1 MQNGI
6 RVRIFGDDSD
16 LKKTLGDSA
25 KRIAKWSAV
34 AATAAAVGGAA
45 LVKSGL
51 ENVDAQAKLAKQLNT
66 TSADL
71 AKVKRAFDLAG
82 VSQEQLRSGT
92 RALTNRLSQAAQ
104 GTGPAADAF
113 EKLGLSL
120 EYVSSLPLSEKI
132 DAINTALNNN
142 VDENERAAIAA
153 KIYGEEA
160 ALAIAKIDPN
170 TIRRAGKEVEALGA
184 AFSEID
190 AKKVED
196 ANDAL
201 GALKLAAGGV
211 RDRFTIELA
220 DAITAVAESIKEEF
234 TEAGTDMQTAIKSA
248 ANASIEAFATILEG
262 AGGILSFIDNNKE
275 LTQFGVLGY
284 IVFGTKGGL
293 LGAAIGATFSI
304 IKENLADVGVS
315 VNDAEHQ
322 ARRFLNVQEDIA
334 KQEFIIQRRRDSADP
349 DAIYDQFNP
358 DPVAAAV
365 EELEK
370 LKKIEAELQIGV
382 DSNSESLEYFNA
394 LMSDSSGIAGTLS
407 QGFRSA
413 ASALRDLQ
421 TSQDGIEI
429 TAEQEKLNNLLAM
442 HQQYA
447 KARQESGEDASKTDT
462 ERKTSFNVGE
472 DPEVIAEQNKRDKML
487 AIYQDYA
494 TQRGASGENFRLT
507 DLERQNAFNG
517 APDVTGQNPPDDAN
531 NKELEERLERL
542 RESYMS
548 ERELIDSEEQGKL
561 ELLREARESGAI
573 LVKDY
578 EDLKTN
584 IEKDAADAREAIADQ
599 EMQNKLSMASSA
611 FGNLSS
617 LMESENKKM
626 FEVGKVAALAQAAID
641 GYAAVASSYRA
652 GALIGGPVVGA
663 AFAATAG
670 VAAAQNFANI
680 ANTSFGSK
688 SAPSAPGGGS
698 NPQVPQQQEQQHQ
711 QQSEPERV
719 LRLER
724 LDPSALVSG
733 EVVNR
738 LAEELVQYQKDGFNL
753 VAS

>member
-6 RVRIFGDDSD
+6 RVRIYGDDSD

-201 GALKLAAGGV
+201 GALGLAAGGV

-220 DAITAVAESIKEEF
+220 PAITAVAESIKEEF
-234 TEAGTDMQTAIKSA
+234 IDAGSDMQTAIKSA
-248 ANASIEAFATILEG
+248 ANASIEAFATLLEG
-262 AGGILSFIDNNKE
+262 AGTVLSFIDNNKD

-284 IVFGTKGGL
+284 IVFGKKGALIGS
-293 LGAAIGATFSI
+293 AIGATFSI
-304 IKENLADVGVS
+304 IKEGLADVGVG

-365 EELEK
+365 KELER
-370 LKKIEAELQIGV
+370 LKRVEAELQIGV

-394 LMSDSSGIAGTLS
+394 LMSDSSGVAGTLS
-407 QGFRSA
+407 QGFMSA
-413 ASALRDLQ
+413 AAALRDLQ
-421 TSQDGIEI
+421 TAQDD
-429 TAEQEKLNNLLAM
+429 TANSFKIPT
-442 HQQYA
+442 HG
-447 KARQESGEDASKTDT
+447 ESMGDT
-462 ERKTSFNVGE
+462 PGAPDVAE

-494 TQRGASGENFRLT
+494 TQRGASGENFRMT
-507 DLERQNAFNG
+507 DLERQKAFNE
-517 APDVTGQNPPDDAN
+517 AQE
-531 NKELEERLERL
+531 ELEEAT
-542 RESYMS
+542 
-548 ERELIDSEEQGKL
+548 GK
-561 ELLREARESGAI
+561 
-573 LVKDY
+573 
-578 EDLKTN
+578 
-584 IEKDAADAREAIADQ
+584 Q
-599 EMQNKLSMASSA
+599 KLSMASSA

-641 GYAAVASSYRA
+641 GYAAVASSYKA
-652 GALIGGPVVGA
+652 GAAIGGPVVGA

-698 NPQVPQQQEQQHQ
+698 NPQVPQQQEQQQ

>member
-6 RVRIFGDDSD
+6 RVRIYGDDSD

-34 AATAAAVGGAA
+34 ASTAAAVGGAA

-120 EYVSSLPLSEKI
+120 EFVNSLPLSEKI

-184 AFSEID
+184 AFTEID

-201 GALKLAAGGV
+201 GALGLAAGGV

-220 DAITAVAESIKEEF
+220 PAITAVAESIKEEF
-234 TEAGTDMQTAIKSA
+234 IDAGSDMQTAIKSA
-248 ANASIEAFATILEG
+248 ANASIEAFATLLEG
-262 AGGILSFIDNNKE
+262 AGTVLSFIDNNKD
-275 LTQFGVLGY
+275 LSQFGVLGY
-284 IVFGTKGGL
+284 VIYGKKGAL
-293 LGAAIGATFSI
+293 IGAGIGATFQI
-304 IKENLADVGVS
+304 IKEGLASVGVGITD
-315 VNDAEHQ
+315 NEDK
-322 ARRFLNVQEDIA
+322 ARRLAKVQEEIIDLEVNIQNRLA
-334 KQEFIIQRRRDSADP
+334 RIGNASPEDRSAFMASAQEAREDLREEQ
-349 DAIYDQFNP
+349 
-358 DPVAAAV
+358 AALTREV
-365 EELEK
+365 N
-370 LKKIEAELQIGV
+370 
-382 DSNSESLEYFNA
+382 SSSESLDYFNEI
-394 LMSDSSGIAGTLS
+394 MYGGT
-407 QGFRSA
+407 GA
-413 ASALRDLQ
+413 AATLGDGLQNVADKLRDLK
-421 TSQDGIEI
+421 TAQDEV
-429 TAEQEKLNNLLAM
+429 
-442 HQQYA
+442 
-447 KARQESGEDASKTDT
+447 SGGQSTT
-462 ERKTSFNVGE
+462 ETTNAISAPDVAE

-494 TQRGASGENFRLT
+494 TQRGASGENFRMT
-507 DLERQNAFNG
+507 DLERQKAFN
-517 APDVTGQNPPDDAN
+517 DAQE
-531 NKELEERLERL
+531 ELEE
-542 RESYMS
+542 
-548 ERELIDSEEQGKL
+548 D
-561 ELLREARESGAI
+561 
-573 LVKDY
+573 
-578 EDLKTN
+578 TN
-584 IEKDAADAREAIADQ
+584 KQ
-599 EMQNKLSMASSA
+599 KWNMANSA

-626 FEVGKVAALAQAAID
+626 FEVGKVAALAQAAMD
-641 GYAAVASSYRA
+641 GYAAVASSYRV
-652 GALIGGPVVGA
+652 GADIGGPVVGA

-680 ANTSFGSK
+680 QNTSFGSK

-698 NPQVPQQQEQQHQ
+698 NPQVPQQQEQQQ